1 MKNNKER
8 CKNTLIRFFHFN
20 GHRRGPCVCVQRLE
34 QNENIKGENKKV
46 EFKMKENLYENNKHT
61 HKTLRTFGFLG

>member
-1 MKNNKER
+1 MAIGE
-8 CKNTLIRFFHFN
+8 
-20 GHRRGPCVCVQRLE
+20 GPVCVQRLE

>member
-1 MKNNKER
+1 MAIGE
-8 CKNTLIRFFHFN
+8 
-20 GHRRGPCVCVQRLE
+20 GPVCVQRLE

-61 HKTLRTFGFLG
+61 HTKH